1 MKNSYLDRFFI
12 RNGNTITWIFI
23 TNNSGKI
30 IYRDKVD
37 TLMNVTHPGII
48 LGKNSRG
55 EEMVIHNHYQIGY
68 AEIVT
73 LNEFTLGSRY
83 FFDPRKVFYS
93 KKIIIERAIESWK
106 EKKPYEWLTNNCQ
119 QFVNRVVTNK
129 NFSEDVD
136 KISDGALWLGG
147 ITSVVGMMSGN
158 GTALKVGLTIAGVGV
173 AGKTLNN

>member
-93 KKIIIERAIESWK
+93 TRIIIERAIESWK
-106 EKKPYEWLTNNCQ
+106 EKNESKKP
-119 QFVNRVVTNK
+119 RK
-129 NFSEDVD
+129 S
-136 KISDGALWLGG
+136 K
-147 ITSVVGMMSGN
+147 
-158 GTALKVGLTIAGVGV
+158 
-173 AGKTLNN
+173 GKTSIEVVHQIPEPSSK